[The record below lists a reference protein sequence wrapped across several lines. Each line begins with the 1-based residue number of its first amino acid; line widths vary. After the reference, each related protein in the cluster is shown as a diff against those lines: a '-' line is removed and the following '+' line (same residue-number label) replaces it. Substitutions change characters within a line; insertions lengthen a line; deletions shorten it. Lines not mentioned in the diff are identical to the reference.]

1 MKKLLT
7 ILSVCTLLLSS
18 CSKDDDN
25 ATPIET
31 QVPKTWANMKGPWQ
45 FTKLK
50 RPNGAVVDFQPVCV
64 GNKNAILVFKSDDSN
79 SYKEMLL
86 QFFNAN
92 CFIENNISTYCIFE
106 ENAIFSTNSFPFL
119 EDGKVVSLTQNTM
132 DIEIPSGI
140 RTCNAFIG
148 EATGYSLV
156 RFKQ

>member
-1 MKKLLT
+1 MKKLIT

-25 ATPIET
+25 ATPVET
-31 QVPKTWANMKGPWQ
+31 QVPKTWANMIGPWQ

-50 RPNGAVVDFQPVCV
+50 RPNGSVVDFQPVCV
-64 GNKNAILVFKSDDSN
+64 GNKNAVLVFRNDTSN

-92 CFIENNISTYCIFE
+92 CVIENDFSSYCIFE
-106 ENAIFSTNSFPFL
+106 DNAIFSTNSFPFL

-132 DIEIPSGI
+132 VIEIPTGT

-156 RFKQ
+156 RFQQ